1 MKPNPNPYR
10 RWDFPVGLVAFLI
23 FGCVYG
29 VFAAYSL
36 IAPQPGAPGLR
47 QICIGFIAI
56 AVIAGY
62 MQYLDLFF
70 RRIRP
75 FLAAWLGRQ
84 FGITVK
90 EETSG
95 LAGGTWET
103 KGAGCGLTGF
113 IYLLD
118 FLIILT
124 GVIGPI
130 ALFGIPTF
138 LLAELL
144 SP

>member
-1 MKPNPNPYR
+1 MKPNPYR

-36 IAPQPGAPGLR
+36 LVPQPGAPGLR

-70 RRIRP
+70 RRVRP
-75 FLAAWLGRQ
+75 FLARWIGRQ

-90 EETSG
+90 EDMTG
-95 LAGGTWET
+95 LASGTWQT
-103 KGAGCGLTGF
+103 KGGSLGVTLF
-113 IYLLD
+113 VYLLD
-118 FLIILT
+118 VVIVVT
-124 GVIGPI
+124 GVIGPVAI
-130 ALFGIPTF
+130 CGIPAF

-144 SP
+144 SA

>member
-1 MKPNPNPYR
+1 MKPNPHR
-10 RWDFPVGLVAFLI
+10 RWDIPVGLAAFLI
-23 FGCVYG
+23 FGCAYT

-36 IAPQPGAPGLR
+36 LVPQPGAPGLR
-47 QICIGFIAI
+47 QICIGGIAI

-70 RRIRP
+70 RHIRP
-75 FLAAWLGRQ
+75 FLARWLGHQ
-84 FGITVK
+84 FHITVK
-90 EETSG
+90 EETTG

-103 KGAGCGLTGF
+103 KGAGCGLTSF

-118 FLIILT
+118 IIIILT

-130 ALFGIPTF
+130 ALLGIPTF